1 MPETKI
7 CDNCDQEIGATE
19 TKCPKCG
26 IEFEELEAEVG
37 AVSRCLTVI
46 EKRKAR
52 EKTAADKKA
61 AEEAAKNPPPKKHF
75 LASLNRSKKGN

>member
-1 MPETKI
+1 MPETKV
-7 CDNCDQEIGATE
+7 CEVCDQEIGATE

-26 IEFEELEAEVG
+26 TEFEELESEVG

-52 EKTAADKKA
+52 EAKA
-61 AEEAAKNPPPKKHF
+61 AAEKEAREHPPALPKKKSF
-75 LASLNRSKKGN
+75 LASLNREKK